1 LDDPR
6 LIPCLTPHGRLL
18 LAASDDA
25 PELEPALAERLR
37 QAFARGAGH
46 GLLRLGAAELGQ
58 VLPPVFAYWRGLGS
72 RHVTAP
78 CTRPMSRGGA
88 WRSRRRPRK
97 TSRCSPR
104 RPDDPGAEY
113 LTVEVLGAPWE
124 AIGEAFTA
132 EQAESGAAVQEFL
145 KRLNPAWNVVGRVHF
160 NLAENRK
167 DEEAL
172 TFRLRVYRSLRLPR
186 DLHEPA
192 LGGRP
197 GPAPAPRPDARRVH
211 GARGSLQLPEFKS
224 STSGSA
230 RSRRARA
237 GALRGVTSNL
247 RYTTRAE
254 KERLVAPQD
263 LPVRPQASRQHERQR
278 FIGKEEGVWRCVGT
292 AQADTIGGVTAFRA
306 KTTK

>member
-1 LDDPR
+1 
-6 LIPCLTPHGRLL
+6 
-18 LAASDDA
+18 
-25 PELEPALAERLR
+25 
-37 QAFARGAGH
+37 
-46 GLLRLGAAELGQ
+46 
-58 VLPPVFAYWRGLGS
+58 
-72 RHVTAP
+72 
-78 CTRPMSRGGA
+78 
-88 WRSRRRPRK
+88 
-97 TSRCSPR
+97 
-104 RPDDPGAEY
+104 
-113 LTVEVLGAPWE
+113 VLGAPWE

-132 EQAESGAAVQEFL
+132 EQAESGAAVQESL

-237 GALRGVTSNL
+237 GAPRGVTSNL

-254 KERLVAPQD
+254 KERLVAPKTCRSGRRRAD
-263 LPVRPQASRQHERQR
+263 SMKDSGSLERKRVSGVAWVPLRPIQLAE
-278 FIGKEEGVWRCVGT
+278 
-292 AQADTIGGVTAFRA
+292 
-306 KTTK
+306 